1 MKRFYFKQW
10 LRQGTEGRG
19 KGKFDEEMQKIVINK
34 GLVNSHWRLKIAL
47 IAPQICH
54 YAHCQIDIQIIFGVH
69 IQNVSVFGLF
79 AISLL

>member
-1 MKRFYFKQW
+1 MVRAGQ
-10 LRQGTEGRG
+10 G
-19 KGKFDEEMQKIVINK
+19 KGKFDEEMQKNIINN
-34 GLVNSHWRLKIAL
+34 GLVNGHWRLKIAF

-54 YAHCQIDIQIIFGVH
+54 LMTLYAHRQINVKIIFGVQ